1 MIFIIV
7 GMGGGIGIGVVLIV
21 VGIVRELGVLIVGVV
36 ICLFIFEG
44 FKCGCFVVEG
54 IVCLKENVD
63 ILLIILNNCL
73 LEVVDK
79 KILMFEVFCE
89 VDNVLC

>member
-7 GMGGGIGIGVVLIV
+7 GMGGGIGIGAVLVVVKIV
-21 VGIVRELGVLIVGVV
+21 KELGVLIVGVV
-36 ICLFIFEG
+36 ICLFSFEG
-44 FKCGCFVVEG
+44 LKCGCFVVEG
-54 IVCLKENVD
+54 IVLLKENVD

-79 KILMFEVFCE
+79 KMLMFEVFRE